1 MSSRTYKR
9 HRMAPRSIALALAIA
24 AACVAPAQSDNWP
37 SRPLTMVIPFA
48 AGGAPDLVGR
58 ILAPHLSE
66 FLGSPVIVENVGGG
80 GGMIAAAR
88 VAKASPDGYTFI
100 LGSSGTHAVHQ
111 TLSKKPLY
119 NAATDFTA
127 VALIADQPVL
137 LIARKDL
144 PATNVQEFVAYA
156 KAHQETMQYG
166 SAGPGSA
173 THLACIRFNMA
184 AGINIPHVPYRGG
197 TPAMADLIAGRID
210 YQCATTS
217 ALPHIES
224 GTVKPIAIFAKER
237 SPILPQVATAQEQ
250 GMGEFEADV
259 WFAIFLPK
267 GTPAEIVRKLHA
279 ACIASVDLPA
289 VQEQV
294 RNIATSVVAPERR
307 SPQYL
312 QKFVESEI
320 EKWAGPI
327 KASGLSMD

>member
-1 MSSRTYKR
+1 
-9 HRMAPRSIALALAIA
+9 
-24 AACVAPAQSDNWP
+24 
-37 SRPLTMVIPFA
+37 MVIPFA

-88 VAKASPDGYTFI
+88 VAKAPPDGYTFI
-100 LGSSGTHAVHQ
+100 LGSSGTHAVNQ

-144 PATNVQEFVAYA
+144 PATNLQELVAYA

-184 AGINIPHVPYRGG
+184 AGIDIPHVPYRGG

-224 GTVKPIAIFAKER
+224 GTVKPMAIFAKQR
-237 SPILPQVATAQEQ
+237 SPMLPQVATAQEQ
-250 GMGEFEADV
+250 ELGEFEADV
-259 WFAIFLPK
+259 WFGIFLPK
-267 GTPAEIVRKLHA
+267 GAPAEIVRKLHA
-279 ACIASVDLPA
+279 ACIASMDLPA
-289 VQEQV
+289 VQE
-294 RNIATSVVAPERR
+294 RFRTIATSVVATERR

>member
-1 MSSRTYKR
+1 
-9 HRMAPRSIALALAIA
+9 
-24 AACVAPAQSDNWP
+24 
-37 SRPLTMVIPFA
+37 MVIPFA

-58 ILAPHLSE
+58 ILAPNLSE

-88 VAKASPDGYTFI
+88 VAKAPPDGYTFI
-100 LGSSGTHAVHQ
+100 LGSSGTHAVNQ

-144 PATNVQEFVAYA
+144 PATNLQELVAYA

-184 AGINIPHVPYRGG
+184 AGIDIPHVPYRGG

-224 GTVKPIAIFAKER
+224 GTVKPMAIFAKQR
-237 SPILPQVATAQEQ
+237 SPMLPQVATAQEQ
-250 GMGEFEADV
+250 ELGEFEADV
-259 WFAIFLPK
+259 WFGIFLPK
-267 GTPAEIVRKLHA
+267 GAPAEIVRKLHA
-279 ACIASVDLPA
+279 ACIASMDLPA
-289 VQEQV
+289 VQE
-294 RNIATSVVAPERR
+294 RFRTIATSVVATERR

>member
-1 MSSRTYKR
+1 
-9 HRMAPRSIALALAIA
+9 
-24 AACVAPAQSDNWP
+24 
-37 SRPLTMVIPFA
+37 MVIPFA

-88 VAKASPDGYTFI
+88 VAKAPPDGYTFI
-100 LGSSGTHAVHQ
+100 LGSSGTHAVNQ

-144 PATNVQEFVAYA
+144 PATNLQEFVAYA

-184 AGINIPHVPYRGG
+184 AGIDIPHVPYRGG

-224 GTVKPIAIFAKER
+224 GTVKPMAIFAKQR
-237 SPILPQVATAQEQ
+237 SPMLPQVATAQEQ
-250 GMGEFEADV
+250 GLGEFEADV
-259 WFAIFLPK
+259 WFGIFLPK
-267 GTPAEIVRKLHA
+267 GAPAEIVRKLHA
-279 ACIASVDLPA
+279 ACIASMDLPA
-289 VQEQV
+289 VQQQV
-294 RNIATSVVAPERR
+294 RTIATSVVATERR